1 MATFVLVHGGGH
13 GAWCWE
19 RIVPLLAVKGHRVET
34 PVLTGV
40 GERAAELTAGTDLST
55 HIADVVAL
63 IEGERLTDVI
73 LVGHSYG
80 CMVITGVAGRVP
92 GRIAE
97 LVFLDGPH
105 PRDGESL
112 VDASPG
118 AGPAL
123 EWQKQVVGGVELVLF
138 PTPEILALYGIVTP
152 DDLVWAAPRLTPHPL
167 RSFHEKLRLADPA
180 AVARIPRTAIDCT
193 ESLARRDPVMFARAR
208 ESDRCWEIDTGH
220 DLMISEPERT
230 ATMLLRVAADP
241 AGKSGGRPG
250 AAG

>member
-1 MATFVLVHGGGH
+1 MASFVLVHGGGH

-19 RIVPLLAVKGHRVET
+19 RLVPLLVAQGHRVET

-40 GERAAELTAGTDLST
+40 GERAAELTPETDLST
-55 HIADVVAL
+55 HVSDVVSL
-63 IEGERLTDVI
+63 IEREGLIDVI

-92 GRIAE
+92 SRIAE

-105 PRDGESL
+105 PRDGEAL

-123 EWQKQVVGGVELVLF
+123 EWQKQVIDGVELVLF
-138 PTPEILALYGIVTP
+138 PTPEILGMFGIVAP
-152 DDLVWAAPRLTPHPL
+152 DDLAWATPLLTPHPL

-180 AVARIPRTAIDCT
+180 AVAVIPRTAIECT
-193 ESLARRDPVMFARAR
+193 ESMARRHALMAARAR
-208 ESDRCWEIDTGH
+208 EADRLWEIDTGH
-220 DLMISEPERT
+220 DLMISEPGQT
-230 ATMLLRVAADP
+230 AAMLLRIAAEP
-241 AGKSGGRPG
+241 AR
-250 AAG
+250 ALRAEA